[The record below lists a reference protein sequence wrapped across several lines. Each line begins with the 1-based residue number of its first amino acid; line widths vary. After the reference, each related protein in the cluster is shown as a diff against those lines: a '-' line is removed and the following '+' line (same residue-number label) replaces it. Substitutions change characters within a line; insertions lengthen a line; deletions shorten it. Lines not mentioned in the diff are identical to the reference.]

1 MLVFLV
7 SLPLRKGG
15 EEEGGRLSEED
26 TNPIY
31 INIYHLTW
39 YIGLGVGAYSRKYC
53 IPYNMKDIDV
63 VWLFPEKIPL
73 SLNLQSRFEWNN
85 GNNMPIT
92 DSVVYGL
99 THLSS

>member
-1 MLVFLV
+1 MLDFLE

-15 EEEGGRLSEED
+15 DEEGGAYQKR
-26 TNPIY
+26 TI
-31 INIYHLTW
+31 TW

-53 IPYNMKDIDV
+53 IPYNMKGIDV
-63 VWLFPEKIPL
+63 LWLFPEKIPL

-92 DSVVYGL
+92 DGAAHGL